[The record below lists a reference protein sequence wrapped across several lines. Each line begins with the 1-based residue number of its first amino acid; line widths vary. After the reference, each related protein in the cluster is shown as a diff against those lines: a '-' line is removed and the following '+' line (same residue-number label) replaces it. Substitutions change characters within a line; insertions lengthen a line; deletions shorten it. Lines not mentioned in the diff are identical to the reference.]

1 MRSDLRRSGKNVVL
15 RKEHCKALNIPTQ
28 ILTGDVICYVNGC
41 CVLLTSGYANYNLIY
56 KSLKSLLEEIKILKD
71 VERLREKELDKEEE
85 VVEWK

>member
-1 MRSDLRRSGKNVVL
+1 
-15 RKEHCKALNIPTQ
+15 
-28 ILTGDVICYVNGC
+28 
-41 CVLLTSGYANYNLIY
+41 LTSGYANYNLIY